1 VKTPQ
6 RGRTTDPC
14 DARVSHRRPSAV
26 PASRIRPWPT
36 DPTERRVRSARP
48 ASAHRPLSIARPRCC
63 RAGSSDRRAG
73 TEKKQSTSRDFLCAR
88 LRESFTGLVQDDQ
101 RRLDHPQE
109 HVALD
114 DAGRANFADASGR
127 PPNSPPAVSTA
138 PNRVSAIATLPPA
151 PSAPC
156 CLPPSPP
163 SPRLPRR
170 PPCHRRLRSPLP
182 HPRRAQSDGTWY
194 CQRSGSEPMHDCEA
208 AARADCRMPRA
219 MCVDRP

>member
-1 VKTPQ
+1 M
-6 RGRTTDPC
+6 
-14 DARVSHRRPSAV
+14 HRR
-26 PASRIRPWPT
+26 
-36 DPTERRVRSARP
+36 RSHVHGVLCWRQ
-48 ASAHRPLSIARPRCC
+48 AHRVI
-63 RAGSSDRRAG
+63 
-73 TEKKQSTSRDFLCAR
+73 DFLCAR

-208 AARADCRMPRA
+208 AARADCRMPCDVCRQA
-219 MCVDRP
+219 VNNPVKHVRLCIALADRVRVGVQAA